1 MMIHVRK
8 DYLHLGFTY
17 VSALVFVFVLV
28 FAIQTYPN
36 KEGGILGEEKNTQ
49 QAPLFVNREAFELL
63 PITAKAYIVYDIVDK
78 KVIASHNSTTT
89 LPLASL
95 TKVMTALTAHS
106 VAPEAT
112 LIRIEP
118 GHIDGSYDL
127 GLRKGQ
133 AWRLDELLKYTLTFS
148 SNDGAYAV
156 ADSLLGRRE
165 FIARMNTV
173 AAGYGLDLVFTDPA
187 GLDEGDVL
195 GGKGSAYDVAVLMSI
210 ARREIPGIL
219 EATTKKRSTVMT
231 ENGPLSGVPNTNQSV
246 AGIIGIEGSKTGYT
260 DLAGGNLALIADVAV
275 GHPVVIVVLG
285 STKAERFTD
294 VEMLYEALLVSLK

>member
-28 FAIQTYPN
+28 VAIQTYPN
-36 KEGGILGEEKNTQ
+36 KQGGILAEEKIAQ
-49 QAPLFVNREAFELL
+49 QPPMFVNREAFELL
-63 PITAKAYIVYDIVDK
+63 PITAKAYVVYDIVDK

-106 VAPEAT
+106 IAEDAT
-112 LIRIEP
+112 LVRIEP
-118 GHIDGSYDL
+118 GHIDGAYDL

-133 AWRLDELLKYTLTFS
+133 MWRLDELLKYTLTFS

-156 ADSLLGRRE
+156 ADSLIGRE
-165 FIARMNTV
+165 SFIARMNTL
-173 AAGYGLDLVFTDPA
+173 AQGYGLGLVFTDPA
-187 GLDEGDVL
+187 GLDDGTTL
-195 GGKGSAYDVAVLMSI
+195 GGKGSAYDVAVLMAI
-210 ARREIPGIL
+210 ARREIPSIL

-231 ENGPLSGVPNTNQSV
+231 ERGPLSGIPNTNQSV

-260 DLAGGNLALIADVAV
+260 DLAGGNLALIADVAF